1 MKYNYIIFDLD
12 GTLLNT
18 LDDLRDSTNFALRR
32 FGFPE
37 RTTDEVR
44 RFVGNGVARLIHLA
58 VPEGTDEKT
67 EADCLAV
74 FKAHYK
80 DNMTNKTAPYPGIIE
95 LLKKLRA
102 LGVKIAVVSNK
113 FEPAVVELCE
123 DYFGGLV
130 DAAVGQ
136 TEDRQKKP
144 APDGVLYAM
153 KLLGADPARTVYSGD
168 SDVDVLTARNSNLP
182 CIGVSWGFRE
192 RRVLE
197 DGGLYCRPRGGYIE
211 YYGITA
217 FVGGETMSESIYE
230 FLWYVNNIMLA
241 LLQGGFLWY
250 NLTPKFNKH
259 LVFLITTVP
268 FVFLVVSQKFVTFVA
283 PSFLVLLPL
292 AYYFICAAVL
302 YKDKFRTKAFVSIAI
317 FALESSFSAVVAS
330 MLNLFG
336 IGSNDPEAN
345 LVLTPFLLV
354 YTVIFLVFTY
364 FRKRKLEGGAIK
376 PTSMLAFII
385 FPLSQMLLLDT
396 CMILLNHF
404 DWAGENSPLSLFK
417 DRDRTTIIIFAVV
430 AIFSIAADVI
440 LFYVMNRSSQN
451 EKLREELKMQE
462 YQNSVN
468 LEYYK
473 NVEKSSVEARKIR
486 HDLANMVQTACEIM
500 ENGTDSDK
508 ESAKKMFAQLKAE
521 VSDIKIERFCQNTL
535 VNAIAS
541 NKAAECRKND
551 IDFDFDLRVPETL
564 DIEEIDICKAYV
576 NIFDNAI
583 NAAKAID
590 GKRYVKIKS
599 FTDESDR
606 MLYITGENN
615 VAPDYEDKK
624 KSRTGEHGYG
634 LRILRDTAEKYGG
647 RLVTDDKG
655 DTFTVVMTMRA
666 AADSPKN

>member
-1 MKYNYIIFDLD
+1 
-12 GTLLNT
+12 
-18 LDDLRDSTNFALRR
+18 
-32 FGFPE
+32 
-37 RTTDEVR
+37 
-44 RFVGNGVARLIHLA
+44 
-58 VPEGTDEKT
+58 
-67 EADCLAV
+67 
-74 FKAHYK
+74 
-80 DNMTNKTAPYPGIIE
+80 
-95 LLKKLRA
+95 
-102 LGVKIAVVSNK
+102 
-113 FEPAVVELCE
+113 
-123 DYFGGLV
+123 
-130 DAAVGQ
+130 
-136 TEDRQKKP
+136 
-144 APDGVLYAM
+144 
-153 KLLGADPARTVYSGD
+153 
-168 SDVDVLTARNSNLP
+168 
-182 CIGVSWGFRE
+182 
-192 RRVLE
+192 
-197 DGGLYCRPRGGYIE
+197 
-211 YYGITA
+211 
-217 FVGGETMSESIYE
+217 MSESIYE

-268 FVFLVVSQKFVTFVA
+268 FVFFVVSQKFVTFVA
-283 PSFLVLLPL
+283 PSFLVMLPL
-292 AYYFICAAVL
+292 ADYFLFAIAL
-302 YKDKFRTKAFVSIAI
+302 YKEKFRTKAFVAITI
-317 FALESSFSAVVAS
+317 FALESCTTALLVPI
-330 MLNLFG
+330 LNALG
-336 IGSNDPEAN
+336 IGSNTPEAN
-345 LVLTPFLLV
+345 LILTPFLLV
-354 YTVIFLVFTY
+354 YTIIFIAFTY
-364 FRKRKLEGGAIK
+364 FRKRKLEGGSIRPA
-376 PTSMLAFII
+376 SMLAFII

-396 CMILLNHF
+396 CLILLNHF
-404 DWAGENSPLSLFK
+404 DWATENNPLSLFK
-417 DRDRTTIIIFAVV
+417 DRDRTMLMIFAIV
-430 AIFSIAADVI
+430 AVFSIAADVI

-468 LEYYK
+468 LDYYK
-473 NVEKSSVEARKIR
+473 NVEKNSVEARKIR
-486 HDLANMVQTACEIM
+486 HDLANMVQTAYEIM

-508 ESAKKMFAQLKAE
+508 ESAKKMLSQLKTE
-521 VSDIKIERFCQNTL
+521 VADIKIERFCQNTL

-541 NKAAECRKND
+541 NKAAECRKNE

-599 FTDESDR
+599 FTDESDG

-666 AADSPKN
+666 AAGSPKN